1 MGLTPS
7 SLRFNN
13 FLTTKHTKNAKM
25 KILLHVCC
33 GPCTVYPLEYLRQ
46 QGHEVSGYFYNPN
59 IHPYREFKRRIGALV
74 EFSEQKKFKV
84 EIDRNYGLTKYLQQV
99 VFNEKKRCSICY
111 DMRLEPTARFAA
123 EQGADAFTS
132 TLLYSKYQNHQLLI
146 DKSEKLADQYGV
158 KFFYQDFREGWQQG
172 IDCSIEMDL
181 YRQPYCGCIYS
192 EQERYDKK
200 LRKKMRQQQNNE

>member
-1 MGLTPS
+1 
-7 SLRFNN
+7 
-13 FLTTKHTKNAKM
+13 M

-33 GPCTVYPLEYLRQ
+33 GPCAVYPLEFLRQ
-46 QGHEVSGYFYNPN
+46 QGHEVSGYFFNPN

-84 EIDRNYGLTKYLQQV
+84 EIDRNYGLTEYLRQV
-99 VFNEKKRCSICY
+99 VFNENKRCSICY
-111 DMRLEPTARFAA
+111 DMRLEPTVKFAA
-123 EQGADAFTS
+123 RQGADAFTS
-132 TLLYSKYQNHQLLI
+132 TLLYSRYQNHQLLI
-146 DKSEKLADQYGV
+146 DKCNKLADQYGV

-172 IDCSIEMDL
+172 IDDSIKMDL

-200 LRKKMRQQQNNE
+200 LRKKMRQRQNNE